1 MNSTPRVTELWLCCV
16 TAQCMVSSHFATQ
29 QAPDESW
36 VWPLRAE
43 RQKEPRLNP
52 PIPKKRQAPVV
63 DKRTIQED
71 TQTLDEAISALKEA
85 LNEPPPPPQ
94 PKARPRKSRPP
105 ENKSSVAALQ
115 RQQTLEQP
123 EKPRAPEFGETLLFW
138 KEYDSKPYEQ
148 KGLPAWHEETPRG
161 VTPLPATPRVAKPA
175 TPRPVPP
182 PRSRDWG
189 KEAAVQRRVV
199 AREHADWPGN
209 SHMSV
214 DFEVQLRSKERLRH
228 MLRTGQKERVKKEL
242 AASLPL
248 VVEQDEERRPSV
260 KLDSSLEDGQTKRL
274 KNKAASEPKKRQG
287 DAAEAL
293 RMMTFQRNELLKARR
308 ALEQVVDRRRE
319 SDKIMDKLKQVLAKY
334 KKPKPAVDSAIA
346 DAIHEQFH
354 LRERSAIDKV

>member
-1 MNSTPRVTELWLCCV
+1 ME
-16 TAQCMVSSHFATQ
+16 
-29 QAPDESW
+29 

-52 PIPKKRQAPVV
+52 PIPKKRQAPTV

-85 LNEPPPPPQ
+85 LYEPPPPPQ

-105 ENKSSVAALQ
+105 ENKSSVALQ
-115 RQQTLEQP
+115 RQQTLEQPLEQP

-148 KGLPAWHEETPRG
+148 KGLPAWHEDSQTPRG
-161 VTPLPATPRVAKPA
+161 VTPVPVGSPRVAVPA
-175 TPRPVPP
+175 SPRPVVAQ
-182 PRSRDWG
+182 SRDWG

-209 SHMSV
+209 FQLSV
-214 DFEVQLRSKERLRH
+214 DFEVHLRSKERLRH

-248 VVEQDEERRPSV
+248 VVEQDEEPRPSV
-260 KLDSSLEDGQTKRL
+260 KLDSSLEEGQTKRL
-274 KNKAASEPKKRQG
+274 KKARESKERQG
-287 DAAEAL
+287 NAAEAL
-293 RMMTFQRNELLKARR
+293 RMMTLQRNELLKARR

-354 LRERSAIDKV
+354 LRERSAIDKA